1 MGYDFTEIYRTNK
14 KFDINI
20 EEIIEDIC
28 TFRSFG
34 SIAENDLE
42 NLPKYAAVIATAMIK
57 RKKPVTPNQLRR
69 FYTYIKSIDLANLQT
84 QETEVN
90 FKDKYKLKFI
100 LPKIAG
106 SSERENLED
115 LYKILNACVSENKIN
130 SVKDFRIFMEF
141 FEAILDY
148 HSTFKSQKQ
157 DN

>member
-1 MGYDFTEIYRTNK
+1 MEYDFTEVYQKDN
-14 KFDINI
+14 KFDIDI
-20 EEIIEDIC
+20 KGIKEIISSFHNFSSISEDK
-28 TFRSFG
+28 
-34 SIAENDLE
+34 LE
-42 NLPKYAAVIATAMIK
+42 HLPKYAAVIATAMIK

-69 FYTYIKSIDLANLQT
+69 FYTYIKSIDLAIRQT
-84 QETEVN
+84 EESIVN

-106 SSERENLED
+106 SSERESLED
-115 LYKILNACVSENKIN
+115 LYEVLDVCIKDNKIN

>member
-1 MGYDFTEIYRTNK
+1 M
-14 KFDINI
+14 
-20 EEIIEDIC
+20 
-28 TFRSFG
+28 
-34 SIAENDLE
+34 
-42 NLPKYAAVIATAMIK
+42 
-57 RKKPVTPNQLRR
+57 
-69 FYTYIKSIDLANLQT
+69 KSIDLANRQT
-84 QETEVN
+84 EESVVN

-106 SSERENLED
+106 SSERESLED
-115 LYKILNACVSENKIN
+115 LYEVLNACIKDNKIN